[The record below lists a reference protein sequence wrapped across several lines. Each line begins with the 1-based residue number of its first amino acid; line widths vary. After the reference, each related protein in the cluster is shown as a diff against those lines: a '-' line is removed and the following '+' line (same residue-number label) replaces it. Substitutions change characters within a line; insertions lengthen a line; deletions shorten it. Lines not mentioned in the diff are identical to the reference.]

1 MKKKIN
7 VLLCILTVAFCF
19 AGCGSQKETVEYEQ
33 EVLEQYAEGIL
44 TSFAVMD
51 DAAFAQFTEGSDLQ
65 VNLTMMQTGLPVEKE
80 ALVSMINSWKASI
93 DECGAYKSHGEY
105 TAEADKS
112 GVTLTTEAE
121 YEERNATIAF
131 QFDKNLNMESMD
143 VSAKYELSEILQKA
157 GLNTV
162 LGMGTVFAVLI
173 FLAFIISLMK
183 YIPALLGQ
191 NKKQEDAVKETTK
204 AAPATENVVV
214 DETDDLELVAVITA
228 AIAASEGTSTDG
240 FVVRSIKRRTS
251 NKWI

>member
-19 AGCGSQKETVEYEQ
+19 AGCGNQKETVEYEQ

-65 VNLTMMQTGLPVEKE
+65 VNLTMIQTGLPVEKE

-112 GVTLTTEAE
+112 GVTLTT
-121 YEERNATIAF
+121 
-131 QFDKNLNMESMD
+131 DC
-143 VSAKYELSEILQKA
+143 
-157 GLNTV
+157 
-162 LGMGTVFAVLI
+162 
-173 FLAFIISLMK
+173 
-183 YIPALLGQ
+183 LLYTS
-191 NKKQEDAVKETTK
+191 DA
-204 AAPATENVVV
+204 A
-214 DETDDLELVAVITA
+214 DE
-228 AIAASEGTSTDG
+228 
-240 FVVRSIKRRTS
+240 
-251 NKWI
+251 